1 VLYGNNQHAIT
12 YSVFLGT
19 GN

>member
-1 VLYGNNQHAIT
+1 MKC

-19 GN
+19 GL